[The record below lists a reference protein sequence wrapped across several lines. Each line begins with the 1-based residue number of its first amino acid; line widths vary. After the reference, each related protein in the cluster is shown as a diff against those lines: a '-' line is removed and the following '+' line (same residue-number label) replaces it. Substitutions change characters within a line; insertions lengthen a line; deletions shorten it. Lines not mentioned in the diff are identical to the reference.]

1 VRDPR
6 LNYAVVGGFVLV
18 VLVGLI
24 TAIALLAGRTGATD
38 RYHTHFERVSGIA
51 FGTQVLY
58 QGFPIGQVEEIVPTE
73 EPDKPRFR
81 VEMSLERGWP
91 IDRAALVRITQ
102 AGFLSA
108 MALDIQGGDSTERL
122 EPGSEIPSQEA
133 PDVLAALQDVAGK
146 LGELMDRSVRPVLES
161 VGTQVPE
168 LLTSARSFADGLN
181 QTGARL
187 NQLLDEENT
196 GRLRNVV
203 QNAEQV
209 SRDLAAVTGELDE
222 TRRRLDATMTSL
234 QRVVE
239 ENSDELGKAAGDL
252 QYTLESV
259 ARAIDGFTYNLE
271 SMSRNMNEFSRQ
283 VRGNPGV
290 LLRGTEPP
298 AEPRP

>member
-1 VRDPR
+1 MRDPR
-6 LNYAVVGGFVLV
+6 LNYAVVGSFVLV
-18 VLVGLI
+18 VLVGLVV
-24 TAIALLAGRTGATD
+24 AIALLAGRTGATD
-38 RYHTHFERVSGIA
+38 RYHAHFEHVSGIA

-73 EPDKPRFR
+73 EPGAPRFR
-81 VEMSLERGWP
+81 VEMSLRRGWP
-91 IDRAALVRITQ
+91 IDRDAVVRITQ

-108 MALDIQGGDSTERL
+108 MALDIEGGDAAERL
-122 EPGSEIPSQEA
+122 EPGSEIRSEEA
-133 PDVLAALQDVAGK
+133 PDVLAALQEVAGQ
-146 LGELMDRSVRPVLES
+146 LGELLQGSVRPVLES
-161 VGTQVPE
+161 VGEQVPA
-168 LLTSARSFADGLN
+168 LLASARAFADGLN

-187 NQLLDEENT
+187 NALLDDENV

-222 TRRRLDATMTSL
+222 SRKRLDATMVAL

-239 ENSDELGKAAGDL
+239 ENADEVGQAAGDL

-259 ARAIDGFTYNLE
+259 ARTIDGLTYNLE